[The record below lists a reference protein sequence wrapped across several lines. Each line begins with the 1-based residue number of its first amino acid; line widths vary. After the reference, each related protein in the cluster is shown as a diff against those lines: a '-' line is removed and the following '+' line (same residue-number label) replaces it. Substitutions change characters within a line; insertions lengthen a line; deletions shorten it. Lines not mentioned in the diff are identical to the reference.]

1 LRKSVAALVPPVHG
15 DVRVSYGV
23 EHLPA
28 PGAAVAGGIVKFQRL
43 QAWFPHHPFRFNVLY
58 LGSSSLPADVPAQI
72 DLARRRGAGVLL
84 NQNGVAYPAWAG
96 SGADVLN
103 ARLREALREADHVLY
118 QSAFCKACADRALG
132 EAPSGGEILYNAVDT
147 QTFRTAPAPDGPPI
161 LLLAGNQ
168 LQPYRLEV
176 ALRTLHVLSA
186 RRPETRLLV
195 TGTVDP
201 GARDSIDA
209 LGLRGR
215 IELIGQYTQRD
226 APAIY
231 GRAHVLL
238 HTKVSDPC
246 PNVVLEA
253 LATGVPVVYPRSG
266 GTPELVGDEAG
277 IGVVD
282 ASDWEHDVPPDPE
295 ALADAVDRVL
305 DALPA
310 YREAARRRA
319 EERFDLQ
326 PWVARHREVF
336 AKLAR

>member
-1 LRKSVAALVPPVHG
+1 VQG

-23 EHLPA
+23 ERLPA
-28 PGAAVAGGIVKFQRL
+28 PGAAVSGGIVKFQRL
-43 QAWFPHHPFRFNVLY
+43 QTSFPHHPFRFNVLY

-72 DLARRRGAGVLL
+72 DLARRKHAGVLL

-96 SGADVLN
+96 STAETLN
-103 ARLREALREADHVLY
+103 ARLRVALRAADHVLY
-118 QSAFCKACADRALG
+118 QSEFCKAYADRALG

-147 QTFRTAPAPDGPPI
+147 HMFRTAPIPDGPPT
-161 LLLAGNQ
+161 LLLSGNQ
-168 LQPYRLEV
+168 LQPYRLDA
-176 ALRTLHVLSA
+176 ALRTLQALST
-186 RRPETRLLV
+186 RRPEARLLV
-195 TGTVDP
+195 TGVVDP
-201 GARDSIDA
+201 DASHTINA

-215 IELIGQYTQRD
+215 VDLVGRYTQHA

-253 LATGVPVVYPRSG
+253 LATGVPVVYLRSG

-277 IGVVD
+277 VGVAD

-305 DALPA
+305 DALPE

-336 AKLAR
+336 AKLAG